1 VLRLAIAALVICAA
15 TLPTR
20 AEEAGADKIS
30 NDRPDRPLHMPA
42 ASSETKEAFDDFDRF
57 ARRSAW
63 ERATKALY
71 SIPDDQAGRFIDGKD
86 GFIVPVARKRRDVL
100 SNLSPEGQAAYRLF
114 YDSDA
119 EKLFAEA
126 NGPKEQETL
135 ERLYSSYFLTSV
147 GDDAADRLG
156 DLYFEKGQYDR
167 AADCWL
173 SILRERPDSEL
184 SPVSLTVKAALAL
197 ARAGRR
203 SELDALRP
211 DLTGRFAAETVNLGG
226 RKRSVADLAKEL
238 KVVEN
243 QADDTISGTGEGP
256 TPALFETVTAAWQV
270 RFGESV
276 TAGMS
281 PEELVQWEAS
291 PLSRIVPQSAVHG
304 RRLYINYLGHL
315 FAVDL
320 ITGKMLWRSASFH
333 NLETMANQ
341 NQAMGAAHYAIL
353 ADDAHVWTLGRDP
366 KDQNYN
372 ATSLLICRRAET
384 GEIVWQSQALSEYTG
399 IQMSGRPIL
408 EHGTMFLAC
417 KKSPTESSSNSN
429 FSYYGSSGNQH
440 QYVMAVRPGDGK
452 ILWSADV
459 GVIRDGNRYYYYGQA
474 DSSPDPSLIYRAGSI
489 YIDTHNGILARI
501 DADSGAVD
509 WGYGYPTDPVQSN
522 SGSFFF
528 INGMLTQSVSTS
540 SGSRPLRSGDA
551 LLIKGAKSD
560 RLCAIDPD
568 RMALLWQR
576 PIAKSARLL
585 GVDDEVIY
593 LGGPELGALD
603 LKTRVLRWSTPLPGG
618 SDDGQVIVRAD
629 GIWQL
634 TPRGI
639 FEVDPKTGAVRR
651 IFRGDDDGSGSGDLI
666 LTDNLL
672 LAITNRA
679 ISAYPRGPAPVA
691 HKQPA
696 ANSSPTTKE
705 IE

>member
-1 VLRLAIAALVICAA
+1 VLRIAIAAVVICAA
-15 TLPTR
+15 SLPAR
-20 AEEAGADKIS
+20 AEEAAAEKIS

-57 ARRSAW
+57 ARRAAW

-71 SIPDDQAGRFIDGKD
+71 TIAEDQAGRFIDGKD

-100 SNLSPEGQAAYRLF
+100 SSLSPEGQAAYRLF

-119 EKLFAEA
+119 EKLLAEA
-126 NGPKEQETL
+126 RGPKEQETL

-173 SILRERPDSEL
+173 SILRERPDSEIA
-184 SPVSLTVKAALAL
+184 PVSLTVKAALAL

-211 DLTGRFAAETVNLGG
+211 DLTDQFGDETLTLGG
-226 RKRSVADLAKEL
+226 RKQKVADLVKEL
-238 KVVEN
+238 KVAGQ
-243 QADDTISGTGEGP
+243 QADDTISSPGHG
-256 TPALFETVTAAWQV
+256 PALVLPESVAAAWQV

-281 PEELVQWEAS
+281 PEELVQWEKS
-291 PLSRIVPQSAVHG
+291 PLSRAVPQSTVHG
-304 RRLYINYLGHL
+304 QRLYVNYLGFL

-320 ITGKMLWRSASFH
+320 NTGKMLWRSASFH
-333 NLETMANQ
+333 NLETAANQ
-341 NQAMGAAHYAIL
+341 NQAIDTTHYAVL
-353 ADDAHVWTLGRDP
+353 ANDAHVWTLGRDP
-366 KDQNYN
+366 KNQNYN
-372 ATSLLICRRAET
+372 ASSDLVCRRAET
-384 GEIVWQSQALSEYTG
+384 GEVVWQSPDLPDYNG
-399 IQMSGRPIL
+399 MQMTGRPIL
-408 EHGTMFLAC
+408 EHGTIFLAG
-417 KKSPTESSSNSN
+417 KKSATESSSNSR

-440 QYVMAVRPGDGK
+440 QYVMAIQPGDGK

-459 GVIRDGNRYYYYGQA
+459 GVLRDGNGYYYYGQS
-474 DSSPDPSLIYRAGSI
+474 DNTPQPSLIYRAGSV
-489 YIDTHNGILARI
+489 YIDTHNGVLARI
-501 DADSGAVD
+501 DAESGAVD
-509 WGYGYPTDPVQSN
+509 WGYGYPTDPVQGN
-522 SGSFFF
+522 RGPFII

-540 SGSRPLRSGDA
+540 TGSTPLRFGDT

-560 RLCAIDPD
+560 RLCAINPD
-568 RMALLWQR
+568 RMALLWER

-603 LKTRVLRWSTPLPGG
+603 LKTRALRWSTPLPGG
-618 SDDGQVIVRAD
+618 SDDGQAIVRAD

-651 IFRGDDDGSGSGDLI
+651 IVRGDDDGSGGGDLI
-666 LTDNLL
+666 LTDSLL

-691 HKQPA
+691 NTNA
-696 ANSSPTTKE
+696 AALPGKTTKE